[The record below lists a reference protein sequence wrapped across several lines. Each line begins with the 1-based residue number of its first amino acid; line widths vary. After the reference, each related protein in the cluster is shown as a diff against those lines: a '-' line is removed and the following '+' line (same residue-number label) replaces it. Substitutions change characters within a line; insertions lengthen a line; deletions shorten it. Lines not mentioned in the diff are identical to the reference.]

1 MVMVKTRKRS
11 ASLNIIAPRAQL
23 DAQIASTGMHS
34 ITQLQLAGAGYRQL
48 PSSILAS
55 LIIDLLCSRVYVK
68 PQRVET
74 RKNIKRLS
82 IRVYVKP
89 QCAETRKTFNLLIFS
104 CLGERSHAIDTNS
117 REIVADSYL
126 GERYSRIRYEVICN
140 NNEFVWNIN

>member
-1 MVMVKTRKRS
+1 
-11 ASLNIIAPRAQL
+11 
-23 DAQIASTGMHS
+23 MH
-34 ITQLQLAGAGYRQL
+34 LQFAGAGYRQL

-68 PQRVET
+68 LQRVET
-74 RKNIKRLS
+74 RKNIKRLN

-89 QCAETRKTFNLLIFS
+89 QCAETRKTFNLFIFS
-104 CLGERSHAIDTNS
+104 CLGERSYAIDTNS

-126 GERYSRIRYEVICN
+126 GERYSRIGYEVICN